1 LIHVYE
7 FELTAIR
14 LPEVDFKIRCSK
26 GTYIRTIANDF
37 GKRLNSGSHLSALR
51 RTESAPFRIEDA
63 KTMEDLEAY
72 LMSLPVYQ
80 KV

>member
-1 LIHVYE
+1 
-7 FELTAIR
+7 
-14 LPEVDFKIRCSK
+14 
-26 GTYIRTIANDF
+26 
-37 GKRLNSGSHLSALR
+37 LSALR